1 MEHGWGKRWGGRC
14 GSHATHYIRDGY
26 SCQELNDKLSS
37 SILLDNCIVEM
48 AGIEPASERF
58 DPRKSTSVVGRGLS
72 SQRSRPTGTLCDQ
85 PLVFRTCSGVVC
97 GTPPLFRPIRHPAE
111 EGAGGRALIKGE
123 RLLCHRLCSEGHSS
137 VGSAIGT

>member
-1 MEHGWGKRWGGRC
+1 M
-14 GSHATHYIRDGY
+14 Y
-26 SCQELNDKLSS
+26 L
-37 SILLDNCIVEM
+37 VEM

-85 PLVFRTCSGVVC
+85 PLIFRTFSGVVC
-97 GTPPLFRPIRHPAE
+97 GTPPLSRPIRHPAE
-111 EGAGGRALIKGE
+111 EDAGGRVTPQRHG
-123 RLLCHRLCSEGHSS
+123 CYVYRLCSEGHSS